1 MAVTLISAVHGDIE
15 DSLIYATN
23 EEKTKEIR
31 EESELPDSSG
41 DVKDEKMI
49 FVTGVNCHPDK
60 AEREMRFVQTRFG
73 KRGGRVTCYHAKQSF
88 RGSESSPE
96 LCHEIGVRLAEEMWG
111 EDYQVVVTTHLNTDN
126 IHNHFIVNP
135 ISMWS
140 GAKWQNKKKE
150 RYRFRDLSDELCRKY
165 GLSVI
170 GKDRSDH
177 TRKKSMSE
185 RSGKPSKFNLIR
197 ETVDRIME
205 ISYSMA
211 DFCRLMNYEGY
222 IVEERVAGRSLLN
235 MQTMIRTVSDSRF
248 IPLTRVD
255 RKYEYFK
262 FKIGPSRNQ
271 RQIDVEEKRG
281 AFWEKIEKENRLIR
295 KILDKNAMN
304 EVRIVRNKPL
314 YEQYEWLADIIGI
327 GKDHRLELPFLVSPE
342 CKLAC
347 QKSEWYKHQLELTRN
362 YKFKTVD
369 EMKMLQKDL
378 LKNEN
383 GSSSIIKTVKLL
395 GTMIKH
401 APRIPEIIVAERKTL
416 LFREQLIPE
425 RQREIIA
432 ERNAYKQWLT
442 RDERTARE
450 RPRMRIGEER
460 LSVRDALRRNKEE
473 SIIPNDMQKGPGR
486 DDFEL

>member
-1 MAVTLISAVHGDIE
+1 M
-15 DSLIYATN
+15 
-23 EEKTKEIR
+23 
-31 EESELPDSSG
+31 
-41 DVKDEKMI
+41 
-49 FVTGVNCHPDK
+49 
-60 AEREMRFVQTRFG
+60 
-73 KRGGRVTCYHAKQSF
+73 
-88 RGSESSPE
+88 
-96 LCHEIGVRLAEEMWG
+96 
-111 EDYQVVVTTHLNTDN
+111 
-126 IHNHFIVNP
+126 
-135 ISMWS
+135 
-140 GAKWQNKKKE
+140 
-150 RYRFRDLSDELCRKY
+150 
-165 GLSVI
+165 
-170 GKDRSDH
+170 
-177 TRKKSMSE
+177 
-185 RSGKPSKFNLIR
+185 
-197 ETVDRIME
+197 
-205 ISYSMA
+205 
-211 DFCRLMNYEGY
+211 
-222 IVEERVAGRSLLN
+222 
-235 MQTMIRTVSDSRF
+235 
-248 IPLTRVD
+248 
-255 RKYEYFK
+255 
-262 FKIGPSRNQ
+262 
-271 RQIDVEEKRG
+271 EEKRG

-327 GKDHRLELPFLVSPE
+327 GKEHRLELPFLVSPE

-460 LSVRDALRRNKEE
+460 LSVWDALRRNKEE